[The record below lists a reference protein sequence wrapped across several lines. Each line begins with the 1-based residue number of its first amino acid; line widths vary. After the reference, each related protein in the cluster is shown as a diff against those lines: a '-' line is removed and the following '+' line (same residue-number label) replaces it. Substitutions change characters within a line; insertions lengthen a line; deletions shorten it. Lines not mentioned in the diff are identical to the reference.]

1 MFNIIQYYPIL
12 IFSSYFT
19 SFLFL
24 FLSSVLNFSMPL
36 IESFQ
41 PMLAKVVNRSFRS
54 IQPASSTFQ
63 TFDNMSAIFCYSAL
77 LFKSKSSDILG
88 NQQHQQHRPGP
99 RVPQSEGGKN
109 MRFSDNRHQGYDSR
123 QGGGRRYHHHHH
135 QQDPNRM
142 NEETF
147 GTTAVREQREQYNKG
162 ENSQFASILAWVTT
176 CRERPSLPIL
186 MP

>member
-1 MFNIIQYYPIL
+1 ML
-12 IFSSYFT
+12 IFSSYFS

-41 PMLAKVVNRSFRS
+41 PMLAKVVYRSFRS

-77 LFKSKSSDILG
+77 LFKSKSSDIPLVWVT
-88 NQQHQQHRPGP
+88 NSSNSTVPVREFLNP
-99 RVPQSEGGKN
+99 RAGRTWGSATIVTRAMTRGRGV
-109 MRFSDNRHQGYDSR
+109 
-123 QGGGRRYHHHHH
+123 GGGTTTTTTSRTPTGWTRR
-135 QQDPNRM
+135 PSAPPRWGNS
-142 NEETF
+142 
-147 GTTAVREQREQYNKG
+147 GSSTTKVSTVNLLHFLPG
-162 ENSQFASILAWVTT
+162 S
-176 CRERPSLPIL
+176 RPSLPIL